1 MLIQDGDKLKAV
13 CQEIEK
19 EPFLIL
25 DTEFLRNKDYYP
37 KLCLIQIATSSH
49 LFAVD
54 TLANIELAPLVKLLS
69 NPHTTKV
76 VHSARQDVEVLFH
89 TFGFMV
95 PKIFDTQLAMQ
106 FLSVGEPISYEGLVK
121 HFLGNKVDKQLQYSD
136 WIQRP
141 LTTNQLAYALLDVE
155 YLRDI
160 YPIMLKELEKRG
172 RLNWALEECS
182 SYDEIKDFYPNEEE
196 LVRKFLAFFKETAEL
211 QKCLQVLRFREQAAR
226 KNNVIRSLIL
236 NDEEVALLVRQGTVG
251 DKIKRKL
258 GSLSDELS
266 EILLSREVNPKD
278 QELVDKIISYR
289 QTQGYPKTFA
299 FEVLKV
305 LLKKISYDQEIAPTL
320 IATTNDLVKLAS
332 GLKEKKFSKGWR
344 KEIFGD
350 TIEAFLQS
358 KEGLYCKDGL
368 LELR

>member
-25 DTEFLRNKDYYP
+25 DTEFIRNKNYYP

-54 TLANIELAPLVKLLS
+54 MVANIEFAPLVKLLS

-76 VHSARQDVEVLFH
+76 IHSARQDVEVLFH
-89 TFGFMV
+89 TFGFML

-121 HFLGNKVDKQLQYSD
+121 HFLGSKVDKQLQYSD

-141 LTTNQLAYALLDVE
+141 LTSDQLAYALLDVV

-160 YPIMLKELEKRG
+160 YPKMINELEKRN
-172 RLNWALEECS
+172 RLNWVLEECRT
-182 SYDEIKDFYPNEEE
+182 YDEIKDFYPNEEE
-196 LVRKFLAFFKETAEL
+196 LARKFLAFFKEAAEL
-211 QKCLQVLRFREQAAR
+211 QKCLQVLRFREHAAR
-226 KNNVIRSLIL
+226 KNDVIRSLIL
-236 NDEEVALLVRQGTVG
+236 KDEEVALLVRHGTVG

-258 GSLSDELS
+258 GSLSDELCR
-266 EILLSREVNPKD
+266 ILVSKEVSPQD
-278 QELVDKIISYR
+278 QEAVDRIIKYSQR
-289 QTQGYPKTFA
+289 QGYPKTYT

-305 LLKKISYDQEIAPTL
+305 LLRKISYEQEIAASL
-320 IATTNDLVKLAS
+320 IATTNDLIKLAY

-358 KEGLYCKDGL
+358 KEGIYCKEGL